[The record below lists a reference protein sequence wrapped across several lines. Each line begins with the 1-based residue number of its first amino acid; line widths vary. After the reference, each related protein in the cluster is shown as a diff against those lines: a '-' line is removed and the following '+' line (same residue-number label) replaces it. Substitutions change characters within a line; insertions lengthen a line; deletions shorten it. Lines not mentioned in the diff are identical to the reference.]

1 MRRSTVNSP
10 KTERANI
17 GALANPLWQW
27 LRQHRW
33 PLGLS
38 GVLALLVFVFLRPLL
53 FPPPGQAA
61 GGTDIRALFVP
72 WFEGARQAI
81 RQGRLPL
88 WDPQLFGGY
97 PFLSNPQVAFFY
109 PPTWLSWLLPVRIAI
124 SWLLAF
130 HLLAT
135 GVGMMLFMRAEGAS
149 RYGALMAAVTLTFSG
164 FASARINAG
173 HLGVLSTLAWLPWLL
188 VAFKWSMDRGSLWAA
203 TAGGL
208 PLAFSILAGHTTSLL
223 YVGLIWSAYALYR
236 AQKGSLRLAAG
247 HLLVAGLAGAALSA
261 VQLLPLLQLA
271 ALSSRAAMATF
282 DSAADFSLPA
292 AHLITLFV
300 PEYFGEPLRLGYWS
314 VPVFEEYVYYAGV
327 LPLLTLPLLLRRR
340 GRHTWFFVALMTGG
354 LWLALGRQSI
364 LYRLLYDWV
373 PPFRLA
379 RAPARAAFLFT
390 FGASAALGVVL
401 TAWRKRP
408 DDEALGATLRWT
420 TIGGAVAASAALAA
434 TGAVFALR
442 QPGEGSGRLWHQ
454 AGGWAWLLLL
464 LLVGTGALWLYLGG
478 DSGSRA
484 RRAAAGALFLLLLAD
499 LWGFGYKFVRLEPT
513 APDTM
518 WRVARE
524 AIGSSELRVLPW
536 GVPIFEQNGAA
547 QAGLNSI
554 FGYNALSL
562 AANERLTSSVP
573 DPRSTAY
580 DLFSV
585 GYVVAP
591 VPLDSFVEGEG
602 GLRLLESRSNTW
614 VYARPGVLPLVRFV
628 SAVETISDGNAA
640 IARIHESDFSPESTV
655 ILDQAPPCQPDA
667 NPALPAATAHLLDHD
682 DTTWRIVTDSPAE
695 SILVVSES
703 AYPGWTVTIDDLPA
717 EPLTAYTALRAVCV
731 PPGKHIVQWTFRPVI
746 LGIGAGISVLA
757 LILMA
762 FAAGRALKV
771 NRSPDG

>member
-1 MRRSTVNSP
+1 MRVDRECP
-10 KTERANI
+10 KTERTDN
-17 GALANPLWQW
+17 GTPMNSVWQW
-27 LRQHRW
+27 FRRHRL

-38 GVLALLVFVFLRPLL
+38 LFLAALVFVFLRPLL

-61 GGTDIRALFVP
+61 GGTDIRALFLP
-72 WFEGARQAI
+72 WLEGARHAI

-97 PFLSNPQVAFFY
+97 PFIANPQVAFFY
-109 PPTWLSWLLPVRIAI
+109 PPTWLAWLLPVRIAM

-130 HLLAT
+130 HLFLT
-135 GVGMMLFMRAEGAS
+135 GTGMLLFMRVEGATW
-149 RYGALMAAVTLTFSG
+149 YGALMAAATLTFSG
-164 FASARINAG
+164 FASARVNAG
-173 HLGVLSTLAWLPWLL
+173 HLGMLSTLAWLPWVLL
-188 VAFKWSMDRGSLWAA
+188 AFHWSLERGTSWAA
-203 TAGGL
+203 MVGGL

-223 YVGLIWSAYALYR
+223 FVGLIWSAYALYR
-236 AQKGSLRLAAG
+236 AQQGGLRLAAR

-271 ALSSRAAMATF
+271 AASSQAAAATF
-282 DSAADFSLPA
+282 DSATNFSLPA
-292 AHLITLFV
+292 AHLVTLLV

-327 LPLLTLPLLLRRR
+327 LPLLSLPLLLRCRV
-340 GRHTWFFVALMTGG
+340 RHTRFFVALMAAG
-354 LWLALGRQSI
+354 LWIALGRQSI

-379 RAPARAAFLFT
+379 RAPARAAYLFT
-390 FGASAALGVVL
+390 FGASATLGAVL
-401 TAWRKRP
+401 TAWHNRA
-408 DDEALGATLRWT
+408 DDGALGSTLRWT
-420 TIGGAVAASAALAA
+420 ATGGAVAVSAALAA
-434 TGAVFALR
+434 TGAVFAMR
-442 QPGEGSGRLWHQ
+442 QPGEGSGQLWHQ
-454 AGGWAWLLLL
+454 VGGWAWLLVM
-464 LLVGTGALWLYLGG
+464 LLVGAGALWLYLRRKSGG
-478 DSGSRA
+478 GT
-484 RRAAAGALFLLLLAD
+484 RRVAAAALLMLLLAD

-554 FGYNALSL
+554 FGYNTLSL
-562 AANERLTSSVP
+562 AANEELTSSVP

-591 VPLDSFVEGEG
+591 VPLENFVQGEA
-602 GLRLLESRSNTW
+602 GLQLLENRSDSW
-614 VYARPGVLPLVRFV
+614 VYLRPRVLPLVRLV
-628 SAVETISDGNAA
+628 SKVETISDSNTA
-640 IARIHESDFSPESTV
+640 IARVHQSDFSPESTV

-667 NPALPAATAHLLDHD
+667 NPALPAATAHLVHHD

-703 AYPGWTVTIDDLPA
+703 AYPGWRVTVDDLPA
-717 EPLTAYTALRAVCV
+717 EPLTAYTALKAVCV
-731 PPGKHIVQWTFRPVI
+731 PPGEHVVQWTYRPAI
-746 LGIGAGISVLA
+746 LGIGAGITVIA

-762 FAAGRALKV
+762 YAASRVLKR
-771 NRSPDG
+771 NRS